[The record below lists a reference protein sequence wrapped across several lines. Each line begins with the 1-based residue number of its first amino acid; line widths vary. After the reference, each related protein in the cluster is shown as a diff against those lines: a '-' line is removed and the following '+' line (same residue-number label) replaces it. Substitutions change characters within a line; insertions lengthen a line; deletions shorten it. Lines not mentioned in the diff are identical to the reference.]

1 MKHNPY
7 ILIAILVLCGLTEN
21 KAYAHAGHA
30 QAPGTQDEIPSQ
42 NIELTETAIHN
53 LGIQTEKAQI
63 TDIAKTISLNGLIDA
78 LPERYAQ
85 INSKVPSRIAEVFVQ
100 SGQRVTAGSRL
111 VTIQPLAVGSTLIT
125 LTSPIDGVVLRQN
138 ALQGQTVL
146 PENSIF
152 EIADLKEVLV
162 RGQSYETASL
172 PLLKAGEAVSVIS
185 SAYPNTTFTGK
196 IERLDASLDR
206 ATRTLDVYARVTNPE
221 NLLLKNMQVTMQVA
235 VSDKFSG
242 LVVPRRS
249 ILGDGG
255 NRFLFVK
262 EGNGFERRD
271 IKLGIIDGNN
281 QEVLEGV
288 FPDEEIVVTGQYQL
302 QFASPAKPNSI
313 KPHKE

>member
-1 MKHNPY
+1 MKHNSY
-7 ILIAILVLCGLTEN
+7 ILIAILVLCALTEN

-63 TDIAKTISLNGLIDA
+63 ADIAKTISLNALVDV

-85 INSKVPSRIAEVFVQ
+85 INSKVPSRITEVFVQ
-100 SGQRVTAGSRL
+100 SGQRVAAGSRL
-111 VTIQPLAVGSTLIT
+111 ATIQPLAVGSTLIA
-125 LTSPIDGVVLRQN
+125 LTSPIDGVVLRQS

-172 PLLKAGEAVSVIS
+172 PLLKAGETVSVIS
-185 SAYPNTTFTGK
+185 SAYSNATFTGK

-206 ATRTLDVYARVTNPE
+206 TTRTLDVYARVANPE

-235 VSDKFSG
+235 ISDKFSG

-271 IKLGIIDGNN
+271 VKLGIIDGNN
-281 QEVLEGV
+281 QEILEGV

-302 QFASPAKPNSI
+302 QFASPAKPNSA